1 VNAGVAGGAA
11 VSGNGTAAIILTGSQ
26 GAINSTLAD
35 TTGVT
40 YNPAFNFNGPATLT
54 VLSSDGIASDS
65 DDITINV
72 GAVNDATSFT
82 KGADQTVNE
91 DAPAQSV
98 VGWATALSAGPA
110 NEAGQTLSFNV
121 AGNTNPGLFAVGPA
135 VSANGTLTYTLAANA
150 NGAAAITLTL
160 SDSGGTANGGVDTS
174 GPQVFNITA
183 NAVNDAP
190 SFSKGADQT
199 VNEDAPAQSVVGWAT
214 ALSTGPAN
222 EAGQTLSF
230 NVTGNTNPGLFAV
243 GPAVSANGTL
253 TYTLAPNANGAAAI
267 TLTLSDNGDTA
278 NGGLDTSAPQ
288 IFNINVAA
296 VNDPPTLANPL
307 ADQNAAVGTPFG
319 YTVPAN
325 SFADADST
333 LAHSASRA
341 DDTSLPAWLTF
352 TPGTRA
358 FSGTPTANDAG
369 VLSVKVTAS
378 DGQAGVFDIFTITIP
393 NNVING
399 TAGNDTVNGTA
410 GYDTVSG
417 LAGNDILNGLDGNDI
432 LDGGSG
438 TDTLNGGNGDD
449 AFLIVGADSSYDT
462 VNGGSGFDVILGRT
476 SSDTDTFRLTSATG
490 IERIDGGGGT
500 GVNVIVVG
508 GGAGGTLDLS
518 GVELVNILNQ
528 IYGGGTAD
536 TITDALGRDELIDG
550 GGGNDTLN
558 GLDGND
564 TLIGNAGND
573 TLNGGAGV
581 DTLTGGTGDDVL
593 AFQQGQA
600 QGDTVQDFA
609 GANAPGGDL
618 LRFTGFGAGAT
629 LTYTGANN
637 AWLISYGAQ
646 SETITLVGVTALNSS
661 DYLFVG

>member
-1 VNAGVAGGAA
+1 MLNWYVSNADKIEEVRFTGDATVWDVVTLEAMTGSPPTNSPPVNTVPGTQSATEDTVKVISGISVSDVDSSSLTMTLTVTNGTISVNGGVAGGAT
-11 VSGNGTAAIILTGSQ
+11 VGGNGTAAVTLTGSQ
-26 GAINSTLAD
+26 GAINATLAVA
-35 TTGVT
+35 TGVT
-40 YNPAFNFNGPATLT
+40 YNPAFNFNGAATLT
-54 VLSSDGIASDS
+54 VTSNDGIAGDS
-65 DDITINV
+65 D
-72 GAVNDATSFT
+72 
-82 KGADQTVNE
+82 
-91 DAPAQSV
+91 
-98 VGWATALSAGPA
+98 
-110 NEAGQTLSFNV
+110 
-121 AGNTNPGLFAVGPA
+121 
-135 VSANGTLTYTLAANA
+135 
-150 NGAAAITLTL
+150 
-160 SDSGGTANGGVDTS
+160 
-174 GPQVFNITA
+174 NIT
-183 NAVNDAP
+183 
-190 SFSKGADQT
+190 
-199 VNEDAPAQSVVGWAT
+199 
-214 ALSTGPAN
+214 
-222 EAGQTLSF
+222 
-230 NVTGNTNPGLFAV
+230 
-243 GPAVSANGTL
+243 
-253 TYTLAPNANGAAAI
+253 
-267 TLTLSDNGDTA
+267 
-278 NGGLDTSAPQ
+278 
-288 IFNINVAA
+288 INVAA